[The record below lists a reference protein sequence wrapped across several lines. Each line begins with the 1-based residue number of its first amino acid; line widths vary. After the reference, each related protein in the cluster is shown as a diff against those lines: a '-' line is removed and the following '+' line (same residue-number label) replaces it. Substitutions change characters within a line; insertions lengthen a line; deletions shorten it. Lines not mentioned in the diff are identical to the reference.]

1 MPLPFPASLATVLA
15 FLTVVA
21 VGSCDFC
28 DAGSRAHSP
37 AAGATIQLGVG
48 GAPAAN

>member
-1 MPLPFPASLATVLA
+1 MTLPLPGLATVLA

-28 DAGSRAHSP
+28 DAGTRALSP
-37 AAGATIQLGVG
+37 ASGAAPQLAAGAPVTR
-48 GAPAAN
+48 